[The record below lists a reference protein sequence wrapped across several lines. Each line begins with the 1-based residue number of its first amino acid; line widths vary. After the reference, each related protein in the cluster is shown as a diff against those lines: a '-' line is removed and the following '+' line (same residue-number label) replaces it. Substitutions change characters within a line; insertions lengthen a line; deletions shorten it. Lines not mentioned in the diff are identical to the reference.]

1 MKDNTNKKNLLGEIL
16 IHSGFIT
23 QEQLEYALKERQ
35 KNGGRLGEVLVRLGY
50 ISSQTISTVLKKQLA
65 SSLLVNHKMLESPE
79 FSEFYRLQ
87 TSIKMALFS
96 DEPLKSIMVTS
107 SIPEEGKSF
116 SVSYLAMIIT
126 SLMNKRTL
134 LIDADLRR
142 PSIHLRFGLSLV
154 YGLTDVLI
162 ENKKIDEC
170 LQDTELANL
179 KVLTSGS
186 RCPNSSSL
194 LGSQKM
200 KNLINELKEKFDLLI
215 FDSSPLY
222 PLADAIILSSYVD
235 GAILVI
241 KSGSTRRG
249 IVQRAVNTLKDT
261 KVKILGTILNQVEDE
276 IPKYYYHNQ

>member
-1 MKDNTNKKNLLGEIL
+1 MKNDSSKKDLIGQIL
-16 IHSGFIT
+16 INAGFIT
-23 QEQLEYALKERQ
+23 HEQLMYALKERE
-35 KNGGRLGEVLVRLGY
+35 KSGGRLGETLVRLGY
-50 ISSQTISTVLKKQLA
+50 ISAQTIATVLKKQLA

-96 DEPLKSIMVTS
+96 DDPIRSIMVTS
-107 SIPEEGKSF
+107 AVPAEGKSF
-116 SVSYLAMIIT
+116 SVSYLAMIMT

-142 PSIHLRFGLSLV
+142 PSIHLKFGLSLIH
-154 YGLTDVLI
+154 GLTDVLVD
-162 ENKKIDEC
+162 NKKIDEC
-170 LQDTELANL
+170 LHDTEQENL

-186 RCPNSSSL
+186 RCTNTTAL

-200 KNLINELKEKFDLLI
+200 KNLVGELKERFDLLI

-222 PLADAIILSSYVD
+222 PLADSVLLSSYVD
-235 GAILVI
+235 GTILVI
-241 KSGSTRRG
+241 KAGATRRG

-261 KVKILGTILNQVEDE
+261 KGKILGTILNQVEYDV
-276 IPKYYYHNQ
+276 PKYDYY

>member
-1 MKDNTNKKNLLGEIL
+1 MSDKRKKNELLGQIL
-16 IHSGFIT
+16 INAGFLT
-23 QEQLEYALKERQ
+23 HEQLKYALNEKK

-50 ISSQTISTVLKKQLA
+50 ISSQTISTGLKKQLA

-96 DEPLKSIMVTS
+96 DDPIKSIMVTS
-107 SIPEEGKSF
+107 SVPEEGKSF
-116 SVSYLAMIIT
+116 SVSYLAMIMT

-142 PSIHLRFGLSLV
+142 PSIHIRFGLSLI
-154 YGLTDVLI
+154 YGLTDVLVD
-162 ENKKIDEC
+162 NKKIDEC
-170 LQDTELANL
+170 LQSTELNNL

-186 RCPNSSSL
+186 RCTNTTAL

-200 KNLINELKEKFDLLI
+200 KNLVSELKEKFDLLI

-222 PLADAIILSSYVD
+222 PLADSVLLSSYVD
-235 GAILVI
+235 GTILVV
-241 KSGSTRRG
+241 KAGSTRRG

-261 KVKILGTILNQVEDE
+261 KVKMLGTILNQVEDNF
-276 IPKYYYHNQ
+276 KGYDYYY

>member
-1 MKDNTNKKNLLGEIL
+1 MKNSSTSKKDLLGQIL
-16 IHSGFIT
+16 INAGFIT
-23 QEQLEYALKERQ
+23 HEQLEYALKDRV

-50 ISSQTISTVLKKQLA
+50 ISSQTISTVLKKQLV

-96 DEPLKSIMVTS
+96 DDPIKSIMVTS
-107 SIPEEGKSF
+107 AVPAEGKSF
-116 SVSYLAMIIT
+116 SVSYLAMIMT

-142 PSIHLRFGLSLV
+142 PSIHVKFGLSLI
-154 YGLTDVLI
+154 YGLTDVLVD
-162 ENKKIDEC
+162 NKKIDEC
-170 LQDTELANL
+170 LQNTELENL

-186 RCPNSSSL
+186 RCTNTTAL

-200 KNLINELKEKFDLLI
+200 KNLVGELKEKFDLLI

-222 PLADAIILSSYVD
+222 PLADSVLLSSYVD
-235 GAILVI
+235 GTILVI
-241 KSGSTRRG
+241 KAGATRRG
-249 IVQRAVNTLKDT
+249 IVQRAANTLKDT
-261 KVKILGTILNQVEDE
+261 KIKILGTILNQVEYDV
-276 IPKYYYHNQ
+276 PKYDYY

>member
-1 MKDNTNKKNLLGEIL
+1 MSKNTSKKDLIGQIL

-23 QEQLEYALKERQ
+23 HEQLEYALKERE

-50 ISSQTISTVLKKQLA
+50 ISSQTISNVLKKQLA

-96 DEPLKSIMVTS
+96 DEPIKSIMVTS
-107 SIPEEGKSF
+107 TVPAEGKSF

-142 PSIHLRFGLSLV
+142 PSIHIKYGLSLI

-162 ENKKIDEC
+162 ENKTVDEC
-170 LQDTELANL
+170 LQDTELPNL

-186 RCPNSSSL
+186 RCPNSSAL
-194 LGSQKM
+194 IGSQKM
-200 KNLINELKEKFDLLI
+200 KNLINDLEKKFDLLI
-215 FDSSPLY
+215 FDSSPLF
-222 PLADAIILSSYVD
+222 PLADSVILGSYVD

-241 KSGSTRRG
+241 KSGATRRG
-249 IVQRAVNTLKDT
+249 IVLRALNTLKDT
-261 KVKILGTILNQVEDE
+261 KVRILGTILNQVDSEVSSYE
-276 IPKYYYHNQ
+276 KYY